1 MGIETEEHKL
11 MKEIVIDELKRLG
24 YSDISAEEIIKNAYP
39 RQFLSSLWFK
49 ELSRDSELLRVRKIL
64 EEPDKYGSKSSKPK
78 VDIVVKENNRYL
90 AFFEIERQFY
100 PKFFHFEKKLKG
112 LEVAAIKNDA
122 RLVFVVKSNRRSFYK
137 LAGIILDAIW
147 KADLEERRIVEKIGW
162 DGKREI

>member
-11 MKEIVIDELKRLG
+11 MKEIVIEELKRLG

-64 EEPDKYGSKSSKPK
+64 GEPDKYGSKSSKPK

-162 DGKREI
+162 DGKREV

>member
-64 EEPDKYGSKSSKPK
+64 GEPDKYGSKSSKPK

-122 RLVFVVKSNRRSFYK
+122 RLVFVVKNNRRSFYK

>member
-64 EEPDKYGSKSSKPK
+64 GEPDKYGSKSSKPK
-78 VDIVVKENNRYL
+78 VDIVVKENNKYL

-100 PKFFHFEKKLKG
+100 PNIHFEKKLKG

-147 KADLEERRIVEKIGW
+147 KVDLEERRIAEKIGW
-162 DGKREI
+162 DGRKEM

>member
-1 MGIETEEHKL
+1 

-49 ELSRDSELLRVRKIL
+49 ELSRDSELSRVRKIL
-64 EEPDKYGSKSSKPK
+64 GEPEKYGSKSSRPR

-100 PKFFHFEKKLKG
+100 PNIHFEKKLKG

-147 KADLEERRIVEKIGW
+147 KVDLEERRIAEKIGW
-162 DGKREI
+162 DGRKEM

>member
-11 MKEIVIDELKRLG
+11 MKEIVIEELKRLG

-49 ELSRDSELLRVRKIL
+49 ELSRDSELLRARKIL

-137 LAGIILDAIW
+137 LAGIILDATW

-162 DGKREI
+162 DGKREV

>member
-1 MGIETEEHKL
+1 METEEHRL
-11 MKEIVIDELKRLG
+11 MKEVVIGELRKLG
-24 YSDISAEEIIKNAYP
+24 YSDISTEEIIKNAYP

-49 ELSRDSELLRVRKIL
+49 ELSRDSELSRVRKIL
-64 EEPDKYGSKSSKPK
+64 GEPDKYSSKSSKPK

-100 PKFFHFEKKLKG
+100 PKIHFEKKLKG

-147 KADLEERRIVEKIGW
+147 KIDLKERRIAEKIGW
-162 DGKREI
+162 DGRKEM

>member
-11 MKEIVIDELKRLG
+11 MKEIVIEELKRLG

-49 ELSRDSELLRVRKIL
+49 ELSRDSELLRARKIL

-100 PKFFHFEKKLKG
+100 PKFF
-112 LEVAAIKNDA
+112 
-122 RLVFVVKSNRRSFYK
+122 SF
-137 LAGIILDAIW
+137 
-147 KADLEERRIVEKIGW
+147 
-162 DGKREI
+162 

>member
-1 MGIETEEHKL
+1 
-11 MKEIVIDELKRLG
+11 MKEVVIGELRKLG
-24 YSDISAEEIIKNAYP
+24 YSDISTEETIKNAYP

-49 ELSRDSELLRVRKIL
+49 ELSRDSELSRVRKIL
-64 EEPDKYGSKSSKPK
+64 GEPDKYGSKSSRPK

-100 PKFFHFEKKLKG
+100 PNIHFEKKLKG

-147 KADLEERRIVEKIGW
+147 KVDLEERRIAEKIGW
-162 DGKREI
+162 DGRREM

>member
-1 MGIETEEHKL
+1 L
-11 MKEIVIDELKRLG
+11 QEI
-24 YSDISAEEIIKNAYP
+24 
-39 RQFLSSLWFK
+39 
-49 ELSRDSELLRVRKIL
+49 ELLRVRKIL
-64 EEPDKYGSKSSKPK
+64 GEPDKYGSKSSKPK

-137 LAGIILDAIW
+137 LAGIIIDAIW

>member
-11 MKEIVIDELKRLG
+11 MKGIVIDELKRLG

-64 EEPDKYGSKSSKPK
+64 GEPDKYGSKSSKPK
-78 VDIVVKENNRYL
+78 VDIVVKENNKYL

-100 PKFFHFEKKLKG
+100 PNIHFEKKLKG

-147 KADLEERRIVEKIGW
+147 KVDLEERRIAEKIGW
-162 DGKREI
+162 DGRKEM

>member
-11 MKEIVIDELKRLG
+11 MKEIVIEELKRLG

-49 ELSRDSELLRVRKIL
+49 ELSRDSELLRARKIL

>member
-11 MKEIVIDELKRLG
+11 MKEIVIGELKRLG

-64 EEPDKYGSKSSKPK
+64 GEPDKYGSKSSKPK

-137 LAGIILDAIW
+137 LAGIIIDAIW

>member
-11 MKEIVIDELKRLG
+11 MKEIVIEELKRLG

-49 ELSRDSELLRVRKIL
+49 ELSRDSELLRARKIL

-162 DGKREI
+162 DGKREV

>member
-64 EEPDKYGSKSSKPK
+64 GEPDKYGSKSSKPK

>member
-1 MGIETEEHKL
+1 
-11 MKEIVIDELKRLG
+11 MKEVVIGELRKLG
-24 YSDISAEEIIKNAYP
+24 YSDISTEEVIKNAYP

-49 ELSRDSELLRVRKIL
+49 ELSRDSELSRVRKIL
-64 EEPDKYGSKSSKPK
+64 GEPEKYGSKSSRPR

-100 PKFFHFEKKLKG
+100 PKIHFEKKLKG

-122 RLVFVVKSNRRSFYK
+122 RLVFIVKSNRRSFYK

-147 KADLEERRIVEKIGW
+147 KVDLEEKRIAEKIGW
-162 DGKREI
+162 DGRREM

>member
-64 EEPDKYGSKSSKPK
+64 GEPDKYGSKSSKPK

-162 DGKREI
+162 DGKREV

>member
-1 MGIETEEHKL
+1 METEEHRL
-11 MKEIVIDELKRLG
+11 MKEVVIRELRKLG
-24 YSDISAEEIIKNAYP
+24 YSDISTEEIIKNAYP

-49 ELSRDSELLRVRKIL
+49 ELSRDSELSRVRKIL
-64 EEPDKYGSKSSKPK
+64 GEPDKYGSKSSRPR

-147 KADLEERRIVEKIGW
+147 KVDLEEKRIAEKIGW
-162 DGKREI
+162 DGRKEM

>member
-1 MGIETEEHKL
+1 METEEHRL
-11 MKEIVIDELKRLG
+11 MKEVVIGELRKLG
-24 YSDISAEEIIKNAYP
+24 YSDISTEEIIKNAYP

-49 ELSRDSELLRVRKIL
+49 ELSGDSELSRVRKIL
-64 EEPDKYGSKSSKPK
+64 GEPDKYGSKSSKPK
-78 VDIVVKENNRYL
+78 VDIVVKENNKYL

-100 PKFFHFEKKLKG
+100 PNIHFEKKLKG

-147 KADLEERRIVEKIGW
+147 KVDLEERRIAEKIGW
-162 DGKREI
+162 DGRKEM

>member
-1 MGIETEEHKL
+1 METKEHRL
-11 MKEIVIDELKRLG
+11 MKEVVIGELRKLG
-24 YSDISAEEIIKNAYP
+24 YSDISTEEIIKNAYP

-49 ELSRDSELLRVRKIL
+49 EMSGDSELSRVRKIL
-64 EEPDKYGSKSSKPK
+64 GEPDKYGSKSSRPR

-100 PKFFHFEKKLKG
+100 PKIHFEKKLKG

-137 LAGIILDAIW
+137 LTGIILDAIW
-147 KADLEERRIVEKIGW
+147 KVDLEEKRIAEKIGW
-162 DGKREI
+162 DGRKEM

>member
-1 MGIETEEHKL
+1 METEEHRL
-11 MKEIVIDELKRLG
+11 MKEVVIGELRKLG
-24 YSDISAEEIIKNAYP
+24 YSNISTEEIIKNAYP
-39 RQFLSSLWFK
+39 RQFLSSLWFE
-49 ELSRDSELLRVRKIL
+49 ELSRDSELSRVRKIL
-64 EEPDKYGSKSSKPK
+64 GEPEKYGSKSSRPR

-100 PKFFHFEKKLKG
+100 PNIHFEKKLKG

-147 KADLEERRIVEKIGW
+147 KVDLEERRIAEKIGW
-162 DGKREI
+162 DGRKEM

>member
-49 ELSRDSELLRVRKIL
+49 ELSRDSELLRARKIL

>member
-1 MGIETEEHKL
+1 MGIESEEHKL

-64 EEPDKYGSKSSKPK
+64 GEPDKYGSKSSKPK

>member
-1 MGIETEEHKL
+1 METEEHRL
-11 MKEIVIDELKRLG
+11 MKEVVIGELRKLG
-24 YSDISAEEIIKNAYP
+24 YSDISTEEIIKNAYP

-49 ELSRDSELLRVRKIL
+49 ELSGDSELSRVRKIL
-64 EEPDKYGSKSSKPK
+64 GEPDKYGSKSSKPK
-78 VDIVVKENNRYL
+78 VDIVVKENNKYL

-100 PKFFHFEKKLKG
+100 PNIHFEKKLKG

>member
-1 MGIETEEHKL
+1 

-64 EEPDKYGSKSSKPK
+64 GEPDKYGSKSSKPK

>member
-11 MKEIVIDELKRLG
+11 MKEIVIEELKRLG

-64 EEPDKYGSKSSKPK
+64 GEPDKYGSKSSKPK

>member
-1 MGIETEEHKL
+1 MPIL
-11 MKEIVIDELKRLG
+11 
-24 YSDISAEEIIKNAYP
+24 
-39 RQFLSSLWFK
+39 QFLSSLWFK

-64 EEPDKYGSKSSKPK
+64 GEPDKHGSKSSRPK

-147 KADLEERRIVEKIGW
+147 KVDLEEKRIAEKIGW
-162 DGKREI
+162 DGRKEM

>member
-1 MGIETEEHKL
+1 M
-11 MKEIVIDELKRLG
+11 
-24 YSDISAEEIIKNAYP
+24 S
-39 RQFLSSLWFK
+39 
-49 ELSRDSELLRVRKIL
+49 RVRKIL
-64 EEPDKYGSKSSKPK
+64 GEPDKYGSKSSRPR

-100 PKFFHFEKKLKG
+100 PNIHFEKKLKG

-137 LAGIILDAIW
+137 LAGIGIILDAIW

>member
-11 MKEIVIDELKRLG
+11 MKGIVIDELKRLG

-49 ELSRDSELLRVRKIL
+49 ELSRDSELLRARKIL

>member
-64 EEPDKYGSKSSKPK
+64 GEPDKYGSKSSKPK

-122 RLVFVVKSNRRSFYK
+122 RLVFVVKNNRRSFYK
-137 LAGIILDAIW
+137 LAGIIIDAIW
-147 KADLEERRIVEKIGW
+147 KADLEERRIAEKIGW